1 MGTVNSSCLKVQLV
15 HIRPA
20 IMPWNR
26 LPPPTEAKKKAFF
39 SRPKVSW
46 ALVEQP
52 SSATS
57 SAASDVPASKTKI
70 QVLPVDGSFQK
81 KSEYQQQQEEQQQEL
96 LEDIAK
102 EVAASLNS
110 RELRV
115 AECVSMS
122 F

>member
-1 MGTVNSSCLKVQLV
+1 MGT
-15 HIRPA
+15 A

-26 LPPPTEAKKKAFF
+26 IPPPTEAKKRQFF

-46 ALVEQP
+46 EWVEQP

-57 SAASDVPASKTKI
+57 SAASDVPASKKKL

-96 LEDIAK
+96 LEDMAK
-102 EVAASLNS
+102 EV
-110 RELRV
+110 V
-115 AECVSMS
+115 ATQLTNKIIIITTIINIQITNM
-122 F
+122 

>member
-1 MGTVNSSCLKVQLV
+1 MGSELKLPEGAA

-26 LPPPTEAKKKAFF
+26 IPPPTEAKKRQFF

-46 ALVEQP
+46 ELVEQP

-81 KSEYQQQQEEQQQEL
+81 KSEYQQQQEEQQEL
-96 LEDIAK
+96 LEDRAK
-102 EVAASLNS
+102 EVAASLSS

-115 AECVSMS
+115 AECVAMS

>member
-1 MGTVNSSCLKVQLV
+1 MGSRFKDALV
-15 HIRPA
+15 CA
-20 IMPWNR
+20 AMPWNR
-26 LPPPTEAKKKAFF
+26 LPPPPEAKKKAFF

>member
-1 MGTVNSSCLKVQLV
+1 
-15 HIRPA
+15 
-20 IMPWNR
+20 MPWNR
-26 LPPPTEAKKKAFF
+26 LPPPPEAKKKTFF

-52 SSATS
+52 S

>member
-1 MGTVNSSCLKVQLV
+1 MGVCLRLA
-15 HIRPA
+15 HCWPGGD
-20 IMPWNR
+20 MPWNK
-26 LPPPTEAKKKAFF
+26 LPAPPQEPKKRNFF

-46 ALVEQP
+46 ELVEQP
-52 SSATS
+52 SSSTS
-57 SAASDVPASKTKI
+57 AAASDVPASKTKI

-81 KSEYQQQQEEQQQEL
+81 KSEYQQQQEEQ
-96 LEDIAK
+96 LEDMAK

-115 AECVSMS
+115 AECVAMS

>member
-1 MGTVNSSCLKVQLV
+1 MGSRFKDALV
-15 HIRPA
+15 CA
-20 IMPWNR
+20 AMPWNR
-26 LPPPTEAKKKAFF
+26 LPPPPEAKKKAFF

-57 SAASDVPASKTKI
+57 SAASDVPAFKTKI

-96 LEDIAK
+96 HEDMAK

-110 RELRV
+110 RQLRV
-115 AECVSMS
+115 AECVS
-122 F
+122 FIY

>member
-1 MGTVNSSCLKVQLV
+1 MGV
-15 HIRPA
+15 HIRYPA

-26 LPPPTEAKKKAFF
+26 LPPPPEVKKRVFS

-52 SSATS
+52 SGATS

-81 KSEYQQQQEEQQQEL
+81 KSEYAQQQEV
-96 LEDIAK
+96 LEEIAK
-102 EVAASLNS
+102 EVAANLNS

-115 AECVSMS
+115 AECMS
-122 F
+122 FC

>member
-1 MGTVNSSCLKVQLV
+1 MGSELELPEGAA
-15 HIRPA
+15 HIWPA

-26 LPPPTEAKKKAFF
+26 LPPPTEAKKRQFF

-46 ALVEQP
+46 ELVEQP

-96 LEDIAK
+96 LDEIAM
-102 EVAASLNS
+102 EVAANLNS
-110 RELRV
+110 RKLRV
-115 AECVSMS
+115 AECLS
-122 F
+122 FV

>member
-1 MGTVNSSCLKVQLV
+1 MGVNSSCLKVQLV

-26 LPPPTEAKKKAFF
+26 LPPPPEAKKKAFF

-52 SSATS
+52 STETS
-57 SAASDVPASKTKI
+57 SAASDVPTSKTKI

-81 KSEYQQQQEEQQQEL
+81 KSEYQLQQEELMQEM
-96 LEDIAK
+96 AK

-110 RELRV
+110 RQLRV
-115 AECVSMS
+115 AECVS
-122 F
+122 

>member
-26 LPPPTEAKKKAFF
+26 LPPPPEAKKKAFF

-52 SSATS
+52 SSATC

-81 KSEYQQQQEEQQQEL
+81 KSEYQQQL

>member
-1 MGTVNSSCLKVQLV
+1 MGV

-26 LPPPTEAKKKAFF
+26 LPPPPEAKKMVFF

-81 KSEYQQQQEEQQQEL
+81 KSEYAEQQQEL
-96 LEDIAK
+96 LEEIAK
-102 EVAASLNS
+102 EVAANLNS

-115 AECVSMS
+115 AECMS
-122 F
+122 FC

>member
-1 MGTVNSSCLKVQLV
+1 MGSRFKDALV
-15 HIRPA
+15 CA
-20 IMPWNR
+20 AMPWNR
-26 LPPPTEAKKKAFF
+26 LPPPPEAKKKAFF

-46 ALVEQP
+46 ELVEQP

-81 KSEYQQQQEEQQQEL
+81 KSEYQQQQEL

-115 AECVSMS
+115 AECVALS